1 MNLLETLSNL
11 DAVASNEDEI
21 KNFLKTELSQYADK
35 ILYDNLG
42 SIIFKIGNNDN
53 FKIMLDAHIDE
64 VGFIVKNILDNGKIL
79 LKELGNVNDYAKF
92 NIRGRITTTL
102 GNKIYGIINGGSD
115 DLHFDLGITNKNDI
129 EKLGIEV
136 GNMVCFATEFK
147 DYKINNI
154 VEGKALDNRVG
165 CYILAQIIKKLKN
178 KNLNSSIYFAFSSS
192 EEVGL
197 RGGKTAAS
205 LINPNIAFV
214 IDVVS
219 AKNVFDNSG
228 LNTRKNG
235 NGFLIEVY
243 DKTFIPSKKMINL
256 VKNIAIKKNIKYQL
270 DTMNGGGTN
279 AGEIHKLGKGIPSLV
294 TAISLRYCHG
304 SHSMVNMND
313 VNDLINVYVQLL
325 QEI

>member
-325 QEI
+325 KEI

>member
-21 KNFLKTELSQYADK
+21 KNFLKTELSQYADE

-53 FKIMLDAHIDE
+53 YKIMLDAHIDE
-64 VGFIVKNILDNGKIL
+64 VGFIVKNILDNGKII

-219 AKNVFDNSG
+219 AKNVFDNSD

>member
-21 KNFLKTELSQYADK
+21 KNFLKTELSQYADE

-53 FKIMLDAHIDE
+53 YKIMLDAHIDK
-64 VGFIVKNILDNGKIL
+64 VGFIVKNILDNGKII

>member
-21 KNFLKTELSQYADK
+21 KNFLKTELSQYADE

-79 LKELGNVNDYAKF
+79 LKELGNVSDYAKF

-165 CYILAQIIKKLKN
+165 CYILAQTIKKLKN

>member
-21 KNFLKTELSQYADK
+21 KNFLKTELSQYADE

-92 NIRGRITTTL
+92 NIRGRITTTS
-102 GNKIYGIINGGSD
+102 GNKVYGIINGGSN

-165 CYILAQIIKKLKN
+165 CYILAQTIKKLKN

>member
-21 KNFLKTELSQYADK
+21 KNFLKTELSQYADE

-165 CYILAQIIKKLKN
+165 CYILAQTIKKLKN

-219 AKNVFDNSG
+219 AKNVFDNSS

>member
-21 KNFLKTELSQYADK
+21 KNFLKTELSQYADE

-178 KNLNSSIYFAFSSS
+178 KTLNSSIYFAFSSS